1 MKTFDPLAFD
11 PARCRQEALQ
21 LQDQLTRASRLRERD
36 DILPFFRARPHLS
49 AACGLFN
56 PTGLL
61 FDRIAWEYD
70 LFGDFGCD
78 LVVGDSHSRGYTF
91 IEFEN
96 AAPASVFVRH
106 GRKATREWA
115 PRFLG
120 GFAQVVDWFRKLDDM
135 QKGDA
140 FEARFGRRVIDFA
153 GVLVIG
159 RDRDL
164 GPDERLRFTWW
175 RENVLVRSR
184 RVSCL
189 TYDELAASLIRYLD
203 ASARRPAGKAPRGKG
218 RGGQTTG

>member
-11 PARCRQEALQ
+11 PERCRLEALQ
-21 LQDQLTRASRLRERD
+21 LRDRLMAASPLRERD
-36 DILPFFRARPHLS
+36 DVLPFFRARPHLS

-56 PTGLL
+56 PTVLL
-61 FDRIAWEYD
+61 FDRLAWEYD

-78 LVVGDSHSRGYTF
+78 FVVSDSHSRSCTF
-91 IEFEN
+91 IEFES
-96 AAPASVFVRH
+96 ATSASVFVRH
-106 GRKATREWA
+106 GRKATREWS

-135 QKGDA
+135 QKSDA

-164 GPDERLRFTWW
+164 SADERLRFEWW

-184 RVSCL
+184 RVSCV
-189 TYDELAASLIRYLD
+189 TYDELAASLLRYLD
-203 ASARRPAGKAPRGKG
+203 SSSRRPVGKAPRGKG
-218 RGGQTTG
+218 RGRREKG